1 MGQARARR
9 AAALLC
15 ALAVGAASCSPA
27 EDGDGPRPTAVA
39 GVDVGAADRADLE
52 PGGTLDWGINEFPA
66 QWNPHHAD
74 GNLATVRT
82 VTDAV
87 LPTPFETDPKEGP
100 RPDPDYVLGAEVR
113 EAGRKGPQLLTL
125 RLNPEAHWSDGTP
138 ITWRDY
144 RATAE
149 ALDGA
154 SDGYRVLGEVGYDRI
169 AEVRPGAD
177 EYEAV
182 VEFSEPFSEYP
193 SLFSPLLPASV
204 AEDPEAFD
212 DAYRGDIP
220 VTAGPFEVAGVDDGA
235 RRLELRRWDGWWGE
249 PAVLDGIVFTAMDPE
264 GLDSAF
270 LDGGIDAYALPVDA
284 GSFAR
289 ANSANDGE
297 VRIALG
303 PDYRHI
309 TLNGQSPLL
318 EDRRVRHAVFLGVDR
333 QAMVDAALSGLGM
346 EAEPL
351 GNHFL
356 LEGQP
361 GYTDN
366 SGRWGGHDPERAAE
380 LLDEAGWEP
389 GANGIRQKDGTRLE
403 LRFLVPRGFR
413 PAQDEAE
420 MAQAMLGEVG
430 VGVDIEQVGGDELFS
445 RYVLP
450 GDYDMVAFVNTG
462 GRFPIS
468 KSLPQWA
475 SPVEGPKGTE
485 WRSNVGR
492 IASEEIDRAMDE
504 ALEALDE
511 EASLRA
517 VNRADELLWQ
527 EGHTLPLYQRP
538 QMMAVRSNLANI
550 GAPGFGTHQYEDIG
564 YVKR

>member
-1 MGQARARR
+1 MGQGRARR
-9 AAALLC
+9 GAALLC
-15 ALAVGAASCSPA
+15 AVALGAAACSPA
-27 EDGDGPRPTAVA
+27 EEGAGPRPAA
-39 GVDVGAADRADLE
+39 AGGVDVGAADRADLE
-52 PGGTLDWGINEFPA
+52 PGGTLEWGINEFPA

-87 LPTPFETDPKEGP
+87 LPTPFEVDPEEGP
-100 RPDPDYVLGAEVR
+100 RPDPDYLLGAEVR
-113 EAGRKGPQLLTL
+113 EAGPDRPQTVTL
-125 RLNPEAHWSDGTP
+125 RLNPEARWSDGTP

-144 RATAE
+144 RATAD
-149 ALDGA
+149 ALDGRG
-154 SDGYRVLGEVGYDRI
+154 DGYRVRGEVGYDRI
-169 AEVRPGAD
+169 ARVRQGAD

-193 SLFSPLLPASV
+193 SLFAPLLPESV
-204 AEDPEAFD
+204 AGDPEAFNED
-212 DAYRGDIP
+212 FTGDIP

-235 RRLELRRWDGWWGE
+235 RRVELRRSEDWWGD
-249 PAVLDGIVFTAMDPE
+249 PAVLDGIVFTAMDQE

-284 GSFAR
+284 GSFGR
-289 ANSANDGE
+289 ANSAGDGE
-297 VRIALG
+297 VRVALG

-318 EDRRVRHAVFLGVDR
+318 RDRRVRHAVFLGVNR
-333 QAMVDAALSGLGM
+333 QALTDAALSGLGM

-361 GYTDN
+361 GFTDN
-366 SGRWGGHDPERAAE
+366 SGEWGRHDPERAAA
-380 LLDEAGWEP
+380 LLDEAGWKP
-389 GANGIRQKDGTRLE
+389 GEDGIREKDGERLE

-413 PAQDEAE
+413 PGQDEAE
-420 MAQAMLGEVG
+420 MVQAMLGEAG
-430 VGVDIEQVGGDELFS
+430 IGVDIEQVGGDELFS

-468 KSLPQWA
+468 NSLPQWA
-475 SPVEGPKGTE
+475 SPVEGPDGEE

-492 IASEEIDRAMDE
+492 IASKEIDAAMDD
-504 ALEALDE
+504 ALETLDE
-511 EASLRA
+511 EESLRA
-517 VNRADELLWQ
+517 VNRADKALWE

-538 QMMAVRSNLANI
+538 QLMAVRSDLANI
-550 GAPGFGTHQYEDIG
+550 GAPGFGSYDYEDIG
-564 YVKR
+564 YLKG